1 MRLDADEQRT
11 PVQTLTSGKTRKAMS
26 SIERNGGVQ
35 SLLRALSLLDALA
48 ENDDGQ
54 SLSAVAKTVGLP
66 PSSAHRLLTTL
77 QRKRFVRFDPAA
89 MTWRVGVQAFIV
101 GAGFARSRELAPI
114 AMPFMRQLMERTG
127 ETVNLYVPNGGH
139 VICITQVQ
147 SRQVIRA
154 ISRPGGS
161 VPLHRSAAGKAILA
175 RMSEFEVDELL
186 GKQASPRTE
195 RLSAQAWRKLRAEL
209 REVRSRG
216 YAFDDEQVA
225 AGLRCIAASIAD
237 ENGSA
242 PGAVSIAGPA
252 MRLTDQRLPRLAALV
267 VAAGEAMTRE
277 FGGTKR
283 SGSSTGQSLTPV

>member
-1 MRLDADEQRT
+1 MRLDAHEEEA
-11 PVQTLTSGKTRKAMS
+11 PGKGKTIS

-54 SLSAVAKTVGLP
+54 SLSALAKTVCLP

-77 QRKRFVRFDPAA
+77 QRKHFVRFDPAA
-89 MTWRVGVQAFIV
+89 MTWRVGVRAFVV
-101 GAGFARSRELAPI
+101 GNAFARSRELAPI

-139 VICITQVQ
+139 AICIAQVQ

-161 VPLHRSAAGKAILA
+161 LPLHRSAAGKAILA

-186 GKQASPRTE
+186 AKHTPSEAE
-195 RLSAQAWRKLRAEL
+195 RMSARHRRKLHSEL

-216 YAFDDEQVA
+216 YSVDDEEVA
-225 AGLRCIAASIAD
+225 SGLRCIATSIAD

-242 PGAVSIAGPA
+242 PGAVSIAGPV
-252 MRLTDQRLPRLAALV
+252 MRLTNQRLPGLAESVL
-267 VAAGEAMTRE
+267 AAGEAMTRE
-277 FGGTKR
+277 FGGARRT
-283 SGSSTGQSLTPV
+283 GS

>member
-1 MRLDADEQRT
+1 MRTEISRDAGADMPPGER
-11 PVQTLTSGKTRKAMS
+11 RKSMPS
-26 SIERNGGVQ
+26 SERNGAVQ

-66 PSSAHRLLTTL
+66 LSSAHRLLTTL

-127 ETVNLYVPNGGH
+127 ETVNLYVPNEGH
-139 VICITQVQ
+139 AICISQVQ

-175 RMSEFEVDELL
+175 RMPEFEVDELL
-186 GKQASPRTE
+186 GEHAPPNAE
-195 RLSAQAWRKLRAEL
+195 RLSAPERRKLCSEL
-209 REVRSRG
+209 REIRSRG

-225 AGLRCIAASIAD
+225 AGLRCIASSIAD

-242 PGAVSIAGPA
+242 PGAVSIAGPV
-252 MRLTDQRLPRLAALV
+252 MRLTDQRLPRLAELV

-277 FGGTKR
+277 FGGTRR
-283 SGSSTGQSLTPV
+283 SGSSAG

>member
-1 MRLDADEQRT
+1 
-11 PVQTLTSGKTRKAMS
+11 
-26 SIERNGGVQ
+26 
-35 SLLRALSLLDALA
+35 
-48 ENDDGQ
+48 
-54 SLSAVAKTVGLP
+54 
-66 PSSAHRLLTTL
+66 
-77 QRKRFVRFDPAA
+77 
-89 MTWRVGVQAFIV
+89 
-101 GAGFARSRELAPI
+101 
-114 AMPFMRQLMERTG
+114 
-127 ETVNLYVPNGGH
+127 
-139 VICITQVQ
+139 ICITQVQ

-186 GKQASPRTE
+186 GKQAPPRAE

-283 SGSSTGQSLTPV
+283 SGSSTGQSLMPV

>member
-1 MRLDADEQRT
+1 MRLDADEDIAPGKGQRGNS
-11 PVQTLTSGKTRKAMS
+11 TSS
-26 SIERNGGVQ
+26 SERNGGVQ
-35 SLLRALSLLDALA
+35 SLLRALSLLDTLA

-66 PSSAHRLLTTL
+66 LSSAHRLLTTL

-127 ETVNLYVPNGGH
+127 ETVNLYVPNEGH
-139 VICITQVQ
+139 AICITQVQ

-186 GKQASPRTE
+186 GEHAPPKAE
-195 RLSAQAWRKLRAEL
+195 RLSAQERWKLCSEL
-209 REVRSRG
+209 REIRSCG

-225 AGLRCIAASIAD
+225 AGLRCIASSIAD

-242 PGAVSIAGPA
+242 PGAVSIAGPV
-252 MRLTDQRLPRLAALV
+252 MRLTDQRLPRLAELV

-277 FGGTKR
+277 FGGTRR
-283 SGSSTGQSLTPV
+283 SGN